1 MSVDAGIRG
10 VTLPAGWQAS
20 EGTLARPLELSGR
33 GLHTGRRVNVRILPA
48 AGATSAGERHGIVF
62 RRVHKGQALG
72 TVAADPSLRR
82 GQPLCTML
90 HGNDGLGV
98 RTVEHLLASLL
109 ACEIDHAIVELD
121 AEEVPILDGSAQ
133 PWIDAILACGRTA
146 LPQRKCFLRVLEAV
160 SVAVGEGA
168 ARREMRVEPADD
180 YVLTVHNNDL
190 KGFGDMAWHGRLTPR
205 AFAEEIASSRS
216 YGQIKWAVPAIVV
229 GYLRGVPILRG
240 ARPSCTASIVGKR
253 VLGGLRQPDE
263 FVRHRVLD
271 LVGDLALAGAP
282 LLGHVSAR
290 RPTHEMNYRLLA
302 ALLGTPGAYEWVE
315 AQAGDDPARNG

>member
-1 MSVDAGIRG
+1 MSVDVGVRG
-10 VTLPAGWQAS
+10 VKLPAGWQAS

-48 AGATSAGERHGIVF
+48 GAAALDGERHGIVF
-62 RRVHKGQALG
+62 RRVHKGQSLG
-72 TVAADPSLRR
+72 TVAADPSLRQ

-90 HGNDGLGV
+90 RANDGLGV

-133 PWIDAILACGRTA
+133 PWIDAIRACGRTD
-146 LPQRKCFLRVLEAV
+146 LPQAKRFFRVLKAV
-160 SVAVGEGA
+160 TVVDGEGA
-168 ARREMRVEPADD
+168 ARREMRVEPADV
-180 YVLTVHNNDL
+180 YALSVHNNDL
-190 KGFGDMAWHGRLTPR
+190 KGFGDMEWRGSLTPR
-205 AFAEEIASSRS
+205 AFADEIASSRS

-229 GYLRGVPILRG
+229 GYLRGWPILRG
-240 ARPSCTASIVGKR
+240 ARLSCTAAIVGKR
-253 VLGGLRQPDE
+253 VVGGLRQPDE

-271 LVGDLALAGAP
+271 LVGDLALVGAP
-282 LLGHVSAR
+282 LLGHVTAR

-302 ALLGTPGAYEWVE
+302 ALLGTPGACEWIE
-315 AQAGDDPARNG
+315 AQA

>member
-1 MSVDAGIRG
+1 MK
-10 VTLPAGWQAS
+10 LPAGWQAS
-20 EGTLARPLELSGR
+20 EGTLARPLELSGH

-48 AGATSAGERHGIVF
+48 ANAVSADERHGIVF
-62 RRVHKGQALG
+62 RRVHNGRSLG

-90 HGNDGLGV
+90 RGDDGLGV

-133 PWIDAILACGRTA
+133 PWIDAIRACGRTA
-146 LPQRKCFLRVLEAV
+146 LPRPKRFLRVLKTV
-160 SVAVGEGA
+160 SVADGEGA
-168 ARREMRVEPADD
+168 ARREMRVEPADE
-180 YVLTVHNNDL
+180 YALSVHNNDL
-190 KGFGDMAWHGRLTPR
+190 KGFGDMEWHGTLTPR
-205 AFAEEIASSRS
+205 AFAEDIASSRS

-229 GYLRGVPILRG
+229 GYLRGWPILRG
-240 ARPSCTASIVGKR
+240 ARLSCTAAIVGKR
-253 VLGGLRQPDE
+253 VVGGLRQPDE

-271 LVGDLALAGAP
+271 MVGDLALAGAP
-282 LLGHVSAR
+282 LLGHVTAR

-302 ALLGTPGAYEWVE
+302 ALLGTPGAHEWVD
-315 AQAGDDPARNG
+315 AHA

>member
-1 MSVDAGIRG
+1 MSVDAGVCR
-10 VTLPAGWQAS
+10 VKLPSGWQAS
-20 EGTLARPLELSGR
+20 EGTLAQTLELAGR
-33 GLHTGRRVNVRILPA
+33 GLHTGRRVNVRIVPA
-48 AGATSAGERHGIVF
+48 APAGERHGIVF
-62 RRVHKGQALG
+62 RRVCDGRELG
-72 TVAADPSLRR
+72 TVAADPALRQ

-90 HGNDGLGV
+90 RATDGLGV

-133 PWIDAILACGRTA
+133 PWIDAIKGCGRTA
-146 LPQRKCFLRVLEAV
+146 LPQPKRFLRVLMPV
-160 SVAVGEGA
+160 GVADGAGA
-168 ARREMRVEPADD
+168 ARREMHVEPADD
-180 YVLTVHNNDL
+180 YALSVHNNDL
-190 KGFGDMAWHGRLTPR
+190 KGFGDMEWHGRLTPR

-253 VLGGLRQPDE
+253 VVGGLRQPDE

-302 ALLGTPGAYEWVE
+302 ALLGTPGACEWVE
-315 AQAGDDPARNG
+315 AHA